1 MVKLESQF
9 VLEKSLNIY
18 SSCGL
23 LVNLNLLLDIKGK
36 IAKIIFKQ
44 NNGAI
49 CIFKLLNIYSIH
61 VKQKTNTTWKKPG
74 N

>member
-49 CIFKLLNIYSIH
+49 CIFN
-61 VKQKTNTTWKKPG
+61 
-74 N
+74 